1 MFLSDMK
8 HFTLHHYQ
16 RKMEQEK
23 EELKSYIENDSK
35 TMKEKLDK
43 VRLFINPKILCQLSA
58 IVILFKFVLTGKRS
72 FTEENRGRKQK
83 ITGKN
88 QV

>member
-1 MFLSDMK
+1 MSRFLIDLK
-8 HFTLHHYQ
+8 HFTSHYHK

-43 VRLFINPKILCQLSA
+43 VRLSSA
-58 IVILFKFVLTGKRS
+58 IVILFKFVLTGERS
-72 FTEENRGRKQK
+72 VTEENRRRKQK

>member
-1 MFLSDMK
+1 MSRFLIDLK
-8 HFTLHHYQ
+8 HFTSHYHK

-43 VRLFINPKILCQLSA
+43 VRLFINPKIP
-58 IVILFKFVLTGKRS
+58 F
-72 FTEENRGRKQK
+72 
-83 ITGKN
+83 
-88 QV
+88 

>member
-1 MFLSDMK
+1 MSRFLIEME

-43 VRLFINPKILCQLSA
+43 VRLFISPKILC
-58 IVILFKFVLTGKRS
+58 
-72 FTEENRGRKQK
+72 
-83 ITGKN
+83 
-88 QV
+88 

>member
-1 MFLSDMK
+1 MSALLFEPEGGAYIFSRFLIDMK

-43 VRLFINPKILCQLSA
+43 VRLFISTKILC
-58 IVILFKFVLTGKRS
+58 
-72 FTEENRGRKQK
+72 
-83 ITGKN
+83 
-88 QV
+88 

>member
-1 MFLSDMK
+1 MFLIDMK

-43 VRLFINPKILCQLSA
+43 VRLFINPKNSLL
-58 IVILFKFVLTGKRS
+58 IVSNCHFIQIRS
-72 FTEENRGRKQK
+72 YRKK
-83 ITGKN
+83 KHYRRE
-88 QV
+88 